1 MCRPRSLDWE
11 VVKDVFFHLVD
22 SIANAQA
29 RSPRG
34 SRRAAKV
41 RTSDSEATTGI
52 VAIPDDAAAKV
63 MPPRETSTR
72 NPHEEVVSSG
82 SMMMASPVV
91 KPAVSSNAKVRS
103 VGIVGV
109 RSRVASGSRA
119 PVLPPTT
126 VGRRRCGFSLD
137 SGPERRACCH
147 VIFTKPLEHSTA
159 QAIGRAHQS
168 VRPEGK
174 RGWQPMN
181 PRQRLRQVRQSPR
194 PATCLKHYRWC
205 HKSSPS

>member
-41 RTSDSEATTGI
+41 RTSDSEATTGKG
-52 VAIPDDAAAKV
+52 AIPDDAAAKV

-72 NPHEEVVSSG
+72 NPQEEVVSSG

-91 KPAVSSNAKVRS
+91 KPAVSSNAKFRGHCWRAIQS
-103 VGIVGV
+103 GVGV
-109 RSRVASGSRA
+109 ACTCPPSHNSGEEK
-119 PVLPPTT
+119 
-126 VGRRRCGFSLD
+126 RCGFSLD
-137 SGPERRACCH
+137 SVPERRACCQ

-159 QAIGRAHQS
+159 QAIGRAHQW
-168 VRPEGK
+168 VQPEGK
-174 RGWQPMN
+174 RGWQPVV
-181 PRQRLRQVRQSPR
+181 PHQRLRQVRQ
-194 PATCLKHYRWC
+194 
-205 HKSSPS
+205 